1 MGGGANPPDDDWIE
15 VEPLYSKVGELLAPP
30 LSSSDDGGSDD
41 DSEQTDVDDV
51 LFDETTF
58 ENSDPDFD
66 GDSFQAAFGECGSA
80 RDLPQYRPFGSV
92 LLSFL
97 IVSSVFLALRPSPR
111 PARLGNEDSRNNPN
125 EPRGPMTSKAINIPI
140 QVHVHVPSARPVQI
154 DPTQQA
160 VSNERPP
167 RVSPPND
174 LKIRPEDHVP
184 TGKSSNS
191 KNKNSLA
198 RSAGLIK
205 RADLPVSTL
214 VSKIPGSPEVN
225 HKWKYADEKQGLPPP
240 SIKIESVAEEPVATY
255 NKHGAALASNCPQN
269 RGLLKIAD
277 FPVSTLLFKVP
288 GSPVVNQEKSQA
300 DELPDGQLNGT
311 ESQDESGIPSLLQ
324 DALPALPAPRS
335 LGKCLES
342 MRSALQDPS
351 TRRALV
357 LSSTLGAAGS
367 AHLPVFLCLLFA
379 LMFGI
384 YTTREL
390 QGLAIGIPYVPG
402 ITDNLLVSAIGA
414 AGPLAHRFKVR
425 GDSP

>member
-58 ENSDPDFD
+58 ANSDPDFD

-255 NKHGAALASNCPQN
+255 NKHGAALASN

-357 LSSTLGAAGS
+357 LSSTLGAAG
-367 AHLPVFLCLLFA
+367 
-379 LMFGI
+379 
-384 YTTREL
+384 
-390 QGLAIGIPYVPG
+390 LAIGIPYVPG

-414 AGPLAHRFKVR
+414 AGPLAHRFKA
-425 GDSP
+425 DLEKELSSPWADKSERDTDLWV